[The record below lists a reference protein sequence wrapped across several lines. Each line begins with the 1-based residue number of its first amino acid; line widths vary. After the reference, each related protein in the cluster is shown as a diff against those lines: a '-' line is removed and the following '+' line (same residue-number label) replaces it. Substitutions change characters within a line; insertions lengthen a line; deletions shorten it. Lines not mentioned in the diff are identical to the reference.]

1 MNGPVSGGGRDD
13 MTGGGRRG
21 AERWERDGEWLTE
34 VLDSE
39 FGRYEP
45 DTQRIRTLLDERM
58 EGGAAERAVHGRNP
72 VVRLRLAG
80 IPAGIAAA
88 ALCATVAVGVT
99 ATVTGNHPDSTPNA
113 ATTHGGLPAAGD
125 GPTGGNGRS
134 AAGSPGAGTHGTVTG
149 QAAGTATK
157 PAGADASP
165 SASPSASTS
174 TPASSTGAPI
184 VAAAGSLAPTSN
196 AQWSEEDVNIT
207 LADPITALQL
217 VVRVAPSAGL
227 ASAGFWSNHDITKFD
242 VSVNSDANGLVY
254 RFTLKPG
261 NSIDAG
267 AFTIAAQF
275 THSGQRDASGDTFA
289 VNVTTDQAHG
299 SASAVSQGSF

>member
-1 MNGPVSGGGRDD
+1 MSGPVSGGGRDD
-13 MTGGGRRG
+13 VTGGGRRG
-21 AERWERDGEWLTE
+21 GERWERDGEWLTE

-39 FGRYEP
+39 FARYQP

-58 EGGAAERAVHGRNP
+58 EGGAAERGARGRNP
-72 VVRLRLAG
+72 VLRLRLAG
-80 IPAGIAAA
+80 IPAGIAVA

-99 ATVTGNHPDSTPNA
+99 ATVTDNHPDSTPNA
-113 ATTHGGLPAAGD
+113 ATTHGGLPAASN
-125 GPTGGNGRS
+125 GPTGGDGHS

-149 QAAGTATK
+149 QADGTATK
-157 PAGADASP
+157 PADTGASP
-165 SASPSASTS
+165 SASPSTSTS
-174 TPASSTGAPI
+174 TSNTGAPI

-217 VVRVAPSAGL
+217 VVRVAPSPGL

-242 VSVNSDANGLVY
+242 VSVNSDATGLVY

-267 AFTIAAQF
+267 TFTIAAQF
-275 THSGQRDASGDTFA
+275 KHSGQRDPSGDTFA